1 VARVQAQRARAKE
14 VAHVVASAQL
24 QRLQQR
30 IRTEGGAAVKA
41 RKRKAPGGLRRLR
54 VSGDRKVCRRA
65 EVAPGHCLRD
75 LLMPGTRA
83 NISAAEASGLL
94 DAAVATAGFHD
105 LWPTGPWPIP
115 GSCKPKDGRLVW
127 PWVCRSCNARANDT
141 SRASEVA
148 RKPCGMQ
155 AWESSRDVH
164 EVVQLGV
171 DSYGCSRCGR
181 TGDSA
186 HRKTL
191 EESMCTVPRVS
202 RAGVVW
208 AEGAQ
213 AVASLLGRVAAFRRW
228 AEPDPGL
235 KTADVQMPQAASQP
249 LAVAGSAGSGGPAV
263 GPFGGLLAGYRSHL
277 CVEVSRKTACCVC
290 FQVAQG
296 GYLEVFRNSHCQ
308 GAVPVERIP
317 PFLRDGIRR
326 LGVVAASNAGL
337 ERCKILADKVGGN
350 RALLR
355 CRAKVLVGGRGLPD
369 AGSYQVSAIAVALEA
384 ARKADAE

>member
-1 VARVQAQRARAKE
+1 
-14 VAHVVASAQL
+14 
-24 QRLQQR
+24 
-30 IRTEGGAAVKA
+30 
-41 RKRKAPGGLRRLR
+41 
-54 VSGDRKVCRRA
+54 
-65 EVAPGHCLRD
+65 
-75 LLMPGTRA
+75 
-83 NISAAEASGLL
+83 
-94 DAAVATAGFHD
+94 
-105 LWPTGPWPIP
+105 
-115 GSCKPKDGRLVW
+115 
-127 PWVCRSCNARANDT
+127 
-141 SRASEVA
+141 
-148 RKPCGMQ
+148 
-155 AWESSRDVH
+155 
-164 EVVQLGV
+164 
-171 DSYGCSRCGR
+171 
-181 TGDSA
+181 
-186 HRKTL
+186 
-191 EESMCTVPRVS
+191 MCTVPRVL

-213 AVASLLGRVAAFRRW
+213 VVASLLGRVAAFRRW
-228 AEPDPGL
+228 AEHDPGL

-296 GYLEVFRNSHCQ
+296 GYLEMFRNSHCQ

-355 CRAKVLVGGRGLPD
+355 CLAKVPGGGGGLSDP
-369 AGSYQVSAIAVALEA
+369 GSHQTSAIAVALMA
-384 ARKADAE
+384 ARRAVAEVRPHPCRGN